1 MCESHTISKG
11 LEMLSNRICDEN
23 RPVTSAGASN
33 RNGDVGLPLFLVLRN
48 EKVEKS
54 LQPAQEL
61 ASFRL
66 GVQELDHA
74 RILSCQGLQVRYEMR
89 VRQEANIE
97 YEI

>member
-1 MCESHTISKG
+1 MCDSHTISKR

-54 LQPAQEL
+54 LQSAQEL
-61 ASFRL
+61 AGFRL
-66 GVQELDHA
+66 GVQELDNA
-74 RILSCQGLQVRYEMR
+74 RILPCQDLQVRDEMR
-89 VRQEANIE
+89 VRQETNIE
-97 YEI
+97 HEI